1 MELSYVVLNVE
12 DVDKVKTWYVQVL
25 ELSVVLQ
32 SRDSVTLAGKTG
44 GAALEIR
51 KGRPLDHPERVSL
64 AFFVEDVKMVFKRL
78 SDSKLPGLTRPRSNE
93 HGRVMV
99 TLKDPAG
106 HSVEIF
112 MLDDSALRQGLS
124 LRGRA

>member
-12 DVDKVKTWYVQVL
+12 DVEKVKAWYVQVL
-25 ELSVVLQ
+25 ELSVV
-32 SRDSVTLAGKTG
+32 SCHGDAYTLAGRPG

-51 KGRPLDHPERVSL
+51 KGRPLDHPERLTL
-64 AFFVEDVKMVFKRL
+64 AFHVEDVKTVFKRL
-78 SDSKLPGLTRPRSNE
+78 SDSKLPDLRGPRTNE
-93 HGRVMV
+93 RGRVMV

-112 MLDDSALRQGLS
+112 MLDDSALRESLS
-124 LRGRA
+124 LRSRA